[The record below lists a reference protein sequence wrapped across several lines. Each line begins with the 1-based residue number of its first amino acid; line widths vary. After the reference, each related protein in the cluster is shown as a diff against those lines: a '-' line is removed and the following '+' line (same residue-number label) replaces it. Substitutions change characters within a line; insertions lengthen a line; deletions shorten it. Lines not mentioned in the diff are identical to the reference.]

1 MAGKDAGAKGG
12 KSTMGRGHSKDGGA
26 KRPPDLTKNE
36 KLVWDVLAEANG
48 PLKAYEILDK
58 LKERNVRAPMTVYR
72 ALDGLEE
79 KSYIHKLD
87 GLNAFV
93 LCNHEGPH
101 LLQTFLYCTVC
112 KTVKEVDIDSVTPEL
127 DKALR
132 RGEFQMNWARL
143 DVRGVCSGCGNGHDH
158 HAH

>member
-1 MAGKDAGAKGG
+1 MAGKDGGKGG
-12 KSTMGRGHSKDGGA
+12 KPPGGRGPSKEEGG
-26 KRPPDLTKNE
+26 KRPPGLTKNE

-72 ALDGLEE
+72 ALDGLEG
-79 KSYIHKLD
+79 KGFIHKLD

-101 LLQTFLYCTVC
+101 QLQTFLYCTAC
-112 KTVKEVDIDSVTPEL
+112 KTVKEVDIDSVTPSVAQ
-127 DKALR
+127 ALR
-132 RGEFQMNWARL
+132 RGGFEMQWARL
-143 DVRGVCSGCGNGHDH
+143 DVRGVCSGCSSGHEGH
-158 HAH
+158 VH